1 MFKTIEIDFNDI
13 CNLSLIPTPMSRNP
27 LRLICELILQK
38 DKNVIKKSLDL
49 LHSSQC
55 SIDPN
60 NANIFLPWIHYKS
73 KHRDTFLDVYLNK
86 ENKIK
91 KIKKLQ
97 NLITS
102 IQTLCYKP
110 DLFPTRQRGF
120 ITGYFLQHKS
130 VKKFYIMSGNH
141 RVAALTALFPNKKIS
156 VALNRFEFL
165 KTKEIQDSIFEKN
178 KACPTIFDSKNVS
191 DWPAVSSKY
200 ITAEKAVNI
209 LKKYFQ

>member
-1 MFKTIEIDFNDI
+1 MLKTIEIDFNDI
-13 CNLSLIPTPMSRNP
+13 CNLSLIPVPMSRNP
-27 LRLICELILQK
+27 LRGICELILQK
-38 DKNVIKKSLDL
+38 NKNVIKKSLDL
-49 LHSSQC
+49 LHPSQC
-55 SIDPN
+55 PIDFN

-102 IQTLCYKP
+102 MQTIGYKP
-110 DLFPTRQRGF
+110 ELFPTRQGGF
-120 ITGYFLQHKS
+120 ITGYFLQHKN
-130 VKKFYIMSGNH
+130 VKRFYIMSGNH
-141 RVAALTALFPNKKIS
+141 RAAVLTALFPNKKIS

-165 KTKEIQDSIFEKN
+165 KTKEIQDSIFKKN
-178 KACPTIFDSKNVS
+178 QVCPTIFNSKNVS
-191 DWPAVSSKY
+191 NWPAVSSKY

-209 LKKYFQ
+209 FKRYFK